1 MRLARIAHPSDGFA
15 FAELRGEIDDIDSV
29 TCAEISEH
37 PFGDPLFTGREWPLD
52 DVRLLAPILPSKIL
66 CVGKNYAEH
75 AAEMGAEAPESP
87 LVFMKPN
94 TAVVGPGIP
103 IVYPPSSE
111 RVDHEAELAV
121 VIGQPCRHV
130 PAARAMD
137 VVLGYTIGNDVTA
150 RDQQATDGQWTRAK
164 GYDTFCPLGP
174 WIDTTI
180 DPNGLDVTAGLTHA
194 DGSHTDR
201 QSGNTS
207 QFIHTISD
215 IIAYVTSV
223 MTMMPGDVILTGTPA
238 GVGPMLPGDTV
249 TVEIEGLGRLPN
261 PVVDPS

>member
-1 MRLARIAHPSDGFA
+1 MRLARIAHPTDGFA
-15 FAELRGEIDDIDSV
+15 FAELRGDINDADAVS
-29 TCAEISEH
+29 CAEISEH
-37 PFGDPLFTGREWPLD
+37 PFGDPLFTGREWPLSE
-52 DVRLLAPILPSKIL
+52 VRLLAPILPSKII

-87 LVFMKPN
+87 LIFMKPN
-94 TAVVGPGIP
+94 TTVVGPGIP

-121 VIGQPCRHV
+121 VIGQPCRNV
-130 PAARAMD
+130 PASRALD

-180 DPNGLDVTAGLTHA
+180 DPNGLDISARITNS
-194 DGSHTDR
+194 DGGVTDR

-207 QFIHTISD
+207 QFIHTIGD
-215 IIAYVTSV
+215 VIEYVTAI
-223 MTMMPGDVILTGTPA
+223 MTLMPGDVILTGTPA

-249 TVEIEGLGRLPN
+249 TVGIEGLGRLSN
-261 PVVDPS
+261 PVVDPA